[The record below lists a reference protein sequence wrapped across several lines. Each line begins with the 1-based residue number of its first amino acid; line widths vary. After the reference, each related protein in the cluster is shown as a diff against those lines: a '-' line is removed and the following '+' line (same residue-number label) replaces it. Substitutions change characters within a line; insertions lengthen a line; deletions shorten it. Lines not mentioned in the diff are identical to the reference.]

1 MERFY
6 QNPAVRTILA
16 LVCCALWGSAFP
28 CVKIGYE
35 MFEIEGAGSEILFAG
50 YRFFLAGVLTY
61 GIACLLERG
70 LVKIRRSSIPYVC
83 GQGILQTTIQYVCF
97 YIGLSNT
104 TGAKGSVINA
114 SNAFFAIIM
123 AHFLIGTEKITWKK
137 AVGCLIGF
145 AGVIVINLAPGA
157 WGSGFQL
164 NGEGLIL
171 LCSFAYGT
179 SSVTLKMISDRER
192 PMAIT
197 AFQLL
202 FGGALLIL
210 IGVAAGGRVGGFTV
224 GSSLLL
230 LYLALLSTVAFT
242 LWAELLKYNSVGRV
256 AVFGFS
262 IPVFGVALS
271 ALLLKE
277 DIFGLQN
284 LAALLLVSVGIIVVN
299 LTPCKK
305 GADNVQ

>member
-6 QNPAVRTILA
+6 QNTGVRVILA

-35 MFEIEGAGSEILFAG
+35 MFEIRGAGSQILFAG
-50 YRFFLAGVLTY
+50 YRFFLAGILTFLM
-61 GIACLLERG
+61 ACLLERRIMRI
-70 LVKIRRSSIPYVC
+70 KKSSVPYVF

-123 AHFLIGTEKITWKK
+123 AHFLLKYEKVTWKK
-137 AVGCLIGF
+137 ALGCVIGF
-145 AGVIVINLAPGA
+145 GGVIVINLAPGA
-157 WGSGFQL
+157 WGSGFHL
-164 NGEGLIL
+164 AGEGMIL

-179 SSVTLKMISDRER
+179 SSVTLKMISGKES
-192 PMAIT
+192 PAAIT
-197 AFQLL
+197 AYQLL

-210 IGVAAGGRVGGFTV
+210 IGLAAGGRVEHFTAR
-224 GSSLLL
+224 SSGLL

-242 LWAELLKYNSVGRV
+242 LWAELLKYNPVGRV

-271 ALLLKE
+271 ALLLGE
-277 DIFGLQN
+277 DIFRLQN
-284 LAALLLVSVGIIVVN
+284 LAALLLVSLGIIVVN
-299 LTPCKK
+299 LPPCKK
-305 GADNVQ
+305 SRDNVK

>member
-6 QNPAVRTILA
+6 QNTGVRVILA

-35 MFEIEGAGSEILFAG
+35 MFEIRGAGSQILFAG
-50 YRFFLAGVLTY
+50 YRFFLAGILTFLM
-61 GIACLLERG
+61 ACLLERRI
-70 LVKIRRSSIPYVC
+70 VRIKKSSVPYVF

-123 AHFLIGTEKITWKK
+123 AHFLLKSEKVTWKK
-137 AVGCLIGF
+137 ALGCVIGF
-145 AGVIVINLAPGA
+145 GGVIVINLAPGV
-157 WGSGFQL
+157 WGSGFHL
-164 NGEGLIL
+164 AGEGLIL

-179 SSVTLKMISDRER
+179 SSVTLKMISGKES
-192 PMAIT
+192 PAAIT
-197 AFQLL
+197 AYQLL

-210 IGVAAGGRVGGFTV
+210 IGLAAGGRVEHFTAR
-224 GSSLLL
+224 SSGLL

-242 LWAELLKYNSVGRV
+242 LWAELLKYNPVGRV

-271 ALLLKE
+271 ALLLGE
-277 DIFGLQN
+277 DIFRLQN
-284 LAALLLVSVGIIVVN
+284 LAALLLVSLGIIVVN
-299 LTPCKK
+299 LPPCKK
-305 GADNVQ
+305 SRDNVK

>member
-61 GIACLLERG
+61 GIACVLERG

-83 GQGILQTTIQYVCF
+83 GQGILQTTIQYVCC

-137 AVGCLIGF
+137 AVGQRAPDGDHRLPAPLWRGASDPDRRGCGRQGRRIYRRLVAASFI
-145 AGVIVINLAPGA
+145 PGA
-157 WGSGFQL
+157 FVHR
-164 NGEGLIL
+164 
-171 LCSFAYGT
+171 CVYP
-179 SSVTLKMISDRER
+179 V
-192 PMAIT
+192 
-197 AFQLL
+197 
-202 FGGALLIL
+202 GGA
-210 IGVAAGGRVGGFTV
+210 
-224 GSSLLL
+224 
-230 LYLALLSTVAFT
+230 
-242 LWAELLKYNSVGRV
+242 AE
-256 AVFGFS
+256 
-262 IPVFGVALS
+262 I
-271 ALLLKE
+271 
-277 DIFGLQN
+277 
-284 LAALLLVSVGIIVVN
+284 
-299 LTPCKK
+299 
-305 GADNVQ
+305 

>member
-6 QNPAVRTILA
+6 QNTGVRVILA
-16 LVCCALWGSAFP
+16 LVCCALWGSTFP

-35 MFEIEGAGSEILFAG
+35 MFEIRGAGSQILFAG
-50 YRFFLAGVLTY
+50 YRFFLAGILTFLM
-61 GIACLLERG
+61 ACLLERRI
-70 LVKIRRSSIPYVC
+70 VRIKKSSVPYVF

-123 AHFLIGTEKITWKK
+123 AHFLLKSEKVTWKK
-137 AVGCLIGF
+137 ALGCVIGF
-145 AGVIVINLAPGA
+145 GGVIVINLAPGA
-157 WGSGFQL
+157 WGSGFHL
-164 NGEGLIL
+164 AGEGLIL

-179 SSVTLKMISDRER
+179 SSVTLKMISGKES
-192 PMAIT
+192 PAAIT
-197 AFQLL
+197 AYQLL

-210 IGVAAGGRVGGFTV
+210 IGLAAGGRVEHFTAR
-224 GSSLLL
+224 SSGLL

-242 LWAELLKYNSVGRV
+242 LWAELLKYNPVGRV

-271 ALLLKE
+271 ALLLGE
-277 DIFGLQN
+277 DIFRLQN
-284 LAALLLVSVGIIVVN
+284 LAALLLVSLGIIVVN
-299 LTPCKK
+299 LPPCKK
-305 GADNVQ
+305 SRDNVK